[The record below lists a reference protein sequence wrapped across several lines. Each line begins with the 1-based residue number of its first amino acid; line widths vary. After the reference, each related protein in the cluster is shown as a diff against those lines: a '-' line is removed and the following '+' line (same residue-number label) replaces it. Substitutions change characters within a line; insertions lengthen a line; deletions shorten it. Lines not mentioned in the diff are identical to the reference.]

1 MEGKYPS
8 CPPWDN
14 SGVHVAGSPSTP
26 SGLHLPNMCLGLPP
40 AGHALPGLLCQ
51 DGTWDY
57 PGLDPGLRSCL
68 LVEGRRRRGQVGK
81 RRGVCPQEA
90 NQSESSPGNEHG
102 RKGSSCNR
110 RGHLLQMLKPPP
122 AISPLL

>member
-68 LVEGRRRRGQVGK
+68 
-81 RRGVCPQEA
+81 QEPGGGETA
-90 NQSESSPGNEHG
+90 KGAGGEEERSVSSGSQPV
-102 RKGSSCNR
+102 RKQPR
-110 RGHLLQMLKPPP
+110 K
-122 AISPLL
+122 